1 MMIHEIKYES
11 NRETINHIINNK
23 EDGYENDEPFY
34 IINLKTIENL
44 YNIWHYYLPN
54 IKPYYAVK
62 CNTDIKIIE
71 LLASLGCNFDCASKE
86 EIKKILNVVN
96 DPEKIIYANPCKQKS
111 YIKYAKDNKV
121 DKMTFDCIEELYKIK
136 ECHKE
141 AKIILR
147 IAVDD
152 SNSLCKFNSKFGLDI
167 NNNDYLHKVIN
178 YIRVHKLNLYGISFH
193 VGSGCSSPYVYYDA
207 LKKCR
212 HVYNILVKYQI
223 DIKMIDIGG
232 GFTYNNVNNNSNFK
246 DIAHNIKQGIGDF
259 FTCPEGPENIEFIAE
274 PGRYFTELSH
284 ILVVNVIAKK
294 QEKDVIKYYINDGL
308 YGSLNCIHFDHKKP
322 IFNILNDTPTRL
334 KYNSTIFGP
343 TCDSMDVIYKDI
355 EFESLEVGEWLYIE
369 NFGSYTNSACGE
381 FNGFRTTKKIYI

>member
-1 MMIHEIKYES
+1 MNDEIKYES
-11 NRETINHIINNK
+11 NREFIKSLLINK
-23 EDGYENDEPFY
+23 KDEYEIDEPFY

-62 CNTDIKIIE
+62 CNTDINIIE

-86 EIKKILNVVN
+86 EIKKILAIAE
-96 DPEKIIYANPCKQKS
+96 PEKIIYANPCKQKS

-121 DKMTFDCIEELYKIK
+121 DKMTFDCIEELYKIN
-136 ECHKE
+136 ECYKE
-141 AKIILR
+141 AKLILR

-167 NNNDYLHKVIN
+167 NNIDYLHKIIN
-178 YIRVHKLNLYGISFH
+178 YIREHNLNLYGISFH
-193 VGSGCSSPYVYYDA
+193 VGSGCSSSYVYYDA
-207 LKKCR
+207 LKKCKYV
-212 HVYNILVKYQI
+212 HNILVKYQI

-232 GFTYNNVNNNSNFK
+232 GFTYNNNTFFK
-246 DIAHNIKQGIGDF
+246 EVAHNIKKGISDL
-259 FTCPEGPENIEFIAE
+259 FTDTEGTENIEFIAE

-294 QEKDVIKYYINDGL
+294 QEKDVIKYYINDGI

-355 EFESLEVGEWLYIE
+355 EFESLDVGEWLYIE
-369 NFGSYTNSACGE
+369 NFGSYTNSACGD
-381 FNGFRTTKKIYI
+381 FNGFRTTKKIYVYSK